1 MVSRCALLALAR
13 EGGLALPMGGGA
25 RDPVDL
31 TVDPASADARAFW
44 QLASDDEAALGEGA
58 AGEEALLQDEEL
70 LMRFTKH

>member
-13 EGGLALPMGGGA
+13 ECGLTLPIGGEA
-25 RDPVDL
+25 RDPVD
-31 TVDPASADARAFW
+31 PASVDARAFW
-44 QLASDDEAALGEGA
+44 QLTSDDEAALGKGV